1 MRKGKKRY
9 FEARLG
15 GTINRNAPPSS
26 FFLFVASTFLFLFCC
41 VFSFLPYLI
50 VTLPRLRLSLH
61 RNSSKFVAELMQQA
75 FSEWGPAVISS
86 HKLPRWRWESWV
98 VLFAFLFLSSS
109 LFRFRSRVRSF
120 LLFWHLVPC
129 FLFFFLLV
137 RLTPAANYKDV
148 GEGSKVYIVVA
159 AFGKLPHP
167 SAARAP
173 MRRWPAFLHRLAF
186 PSFRSVSD

>member
-1 MRKGKKRY
+1 MARSNSGTVERMRKGKKRY

-98 VLFAFLFLSSS
+98 VLFVLCFCRPRYFAFDRACAPFCSFGILFPVS
-109 LFRFRSRVRSF
+109 
-120 LLFWHLVPC
+120 
-129 FLFFFLLV
+129 FFFG
-137 RLTPAANYKDV
+137 P
-148 GEGSKVYIVVA
+148 
-159 AFGKLPHP
+159 PH
-167 SAARAP
+167 SGC
-173 MRRWPAFLHRLAF
+173 
-186 PSFRSVSD
+186 